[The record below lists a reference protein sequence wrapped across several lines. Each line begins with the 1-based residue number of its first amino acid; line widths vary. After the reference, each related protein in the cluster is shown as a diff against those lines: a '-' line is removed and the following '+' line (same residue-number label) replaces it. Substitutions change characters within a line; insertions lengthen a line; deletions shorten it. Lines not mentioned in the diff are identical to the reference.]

1 MSWEEVTRTTKT
13 SAASRRIPVAITLSG
28 SKNGHDRVSIT
39 VRPSLLE
46 AGQIRIE
53 PSATGPFKLTCTGK
67 QLSARIPGFSLS
79 VRLPLGTAPLKRPN
93 QEVEY
98 DYSDRWLEITLP
110 AVARKADVP
119 KRRENPAPAT
129 AKAPAPFSTQAT
141 KGGVRPAAGGR

>member
-1 MSWEEVTRTTKT
+1 MKVMLGRDE
-13 SAASRRIPVAITLSG
+13 
-28 SKNGHDRVSIT
+28 H
-39 VRPSLLE
+39 

-129 AKAPAPFSTQAT
+129 AKAPAPFRTQAT